1 MPPSPDIKSIRAI
14 DVHGHLGSYKGA
26 KLDLIDGFYS
36 GGPADVLRRAA
47 LANIE
52 WTLVSPLQAI
62 FTHFGGDTVAANREL
77 SRDIEKFPPLLQW
90 VVLDPQ
96 NPETFAQVG
105 EILQTPRCVGI
116 KIHPDQ
122 HHYPIK
128 EQGEKIFEFAAR
140 SQAVLISHSG
150 GEPSLP
156 ADFIPFADAFPEVRF
171 ILAHL
176 GWNLDGDLTRQVRA
190 AQLSQHGNVYI
201 DTSSSMSI
209 TSRLI
214 EWAVREIGPERIL
227 FGTDTPL
234 YFSPMQRARINNA
247 EIEDDAKR
255 MILRE
260 NAERLFGAKLGPL
273 VRA

>member
-1 MPPSPDIKSIRAI
+1 
-14 DVHGHLGSYKGA
+14 
-26 KLDLIDGFYS
+26 
-36 GGPADVLRRAA
+36 
-47 LANIE
+47 
-52 WTLVSPLQAI
+52 
-62 FTHFGGDTVAANREL
+62 
-77 SRDIEKFPPLLQW
+77 
-90 VVLDPQ
+90 
-96 NPETFAQVG
+96 
-105 EILQTPRCVGI
+105 
-116 KIHPDQ
+116 
-122 HHYPIK
+122 
-128 EQGEKIFEFAAR
+128 
-140 SQAVLISHSG
+140 VLISHSG